1 MSNTFKKTSVRGFT
15 LIELLVVIA
24 IIGLLSTIIAAPI
37 QSARKKA
44 RDAKKI
50 AELKSTELALEQYA
64 ESNSA
69 QYPTNPFGVTG
80 GLSPQFMPLLPTF
93 AASTTSN
100 ARDAFAYAYYVASST
115 GAGDQIFAYHF
126 GVKLEVYGPA
136 LETDRDCV
144 GPLLG
149 PSLLTPYCAVYN
161 GNFLSS
167 FLVDNGSNL
176 AQVANASSSLGQLTI
191 ESILVDINGS
201 DFQSTLNYPGVAAPL
216 SPYSEV
222 STSTCVAVKDCIFDV
237 TSQQ

>member
-1 MSNTFKKTSVRGFT
+1 MSKTFTKTSVRGFT

-50 AELKSTELALEQYA
+50 AELKSTQLAFEQYA

-69 QYPTNPFGVTG
+69 QYPHNLQA
-80 GLSPQFMPLLPTF
+80 LSPQFMPLLPSF

-100 ARDAFAYAYYVASST
+100 ARDAFVYTYYDAAAS
-115 GAGDQIFAYHF
+115 GAATTTFSYHF

-136 LETDRDCV
+136 LETDRDCTAAT
-144 GPLLG
+144 LSN
-149 PSLLTPYCAVYN
+149 SLSVPFCAVYN
-161 GNFLSS
+161 GDSMFGVYVNTGSQIAATSS
-167 FLVDNGSNL
+167 FVQAGTGGNDFDMRWYTTPPAGLSNYTEE
-176 AQVANASSSLGQLTI
+176 SS
-191 ESILVDINGS
+191 
-201 DFQSTLNYPGVAAPL
+201 
-216 SPYSEV
+216 
-222 STSTCVAVKDCIFDV
+222 STCVTSNDCIFDV

>member
-1 MSNTFKKTSVRGFT
+1 MSNIFTKNSFRGFT

-50 AELKSTELALEQYA
+50 AELKSTQLALEQYA

-69 QYPTNPFGVTG
+69 QYPINLTS
-80 GLSPQFMPLLPTF
+80 LSPQFMPLLPTF

-100 ARDAFAYAYYVASST
+100 ARDAFAYTFYTASST
-115 GAGDQIFAYHF
+115 GAQDQIFAYHF

-136 LETDRDCV
+136 LETDRDCMSAT
-144 GPLLG
+144 L
-149 PSLLTPYCAVYN
+149 SSALTSPYCAVYN
-161 GNFLSS
+161 GNFMNST
-167 FLVDNGSNL
+167 FINNGN
-176 AQVANASSSLGQLTI
+176 QLTA
-191 ESILVDINGS
+191 STTLTGSTGS
-201 DFQSTLNYPGVAAPL
+201 DFSLLINPLAAAGQSPF
-216 SPYSEV
+216 SEQ
-222 STSTCVAVKDCIFDV
+222 SSSTCVALLDCVFEV

>member
-1 MSNTFKKTSVRGFT
+1 MSNTFTKNSFRGFT

-50 AELKSTELALEQYA
+50 AELKSTQLAFEQYA

-69 QYPTNPFGVTG
+69 QYPITLTA
-80 GLSPQFMPLLPTF
+80 LSPQFMPLLPTF
-93 AASTTSN
+93 GSATTSN
-100 ARDAFAYAYYVASST
+100 ARDAFMYAYYSASST
-115 GAGDQIFAYHF
+115 GAATQIFAYHF

-144 GPLLG
+144 GA
-149 PSLLTPYCAVYN
+149 SLAAQLVTPFCAVYN
-161 GNFLSS
+161 GDFMQSTFVN
-167 FLVDNGSNL
+167 NGSQMVNL
-176 AQVANASSSLGQLTI
+176 GYVAGTGGATTTLGTYN
-191 ESILVDINGS
+191 NGR
-201 DFQSTLNYPGVAAPL
+201 DFQAKSNPLAAALIAGGL
-216 SPYSEV
+216 SYMTEES
-222 STSTCVAVKDCIFDV
+222 SSTCVTTTDCLFDI

>member
-1 MSNTFKKTSVRGFT
+1 MSNTFTKTGFRGFT

-50 AELKSTELALEQYA
+50 AELKSTQLAFEQYA

-69 QYPTNPFGVTG
+69 QYPTSIAI
-80 GLSPQFMPLLPTF
+80 LSPQFMPVLPTF

-100 ARDAFAYAYYVASST
+100 ARDAFAYTYYTASST
-115 GAGDQIFAYHF
+115 GAQDQIFAYHF

-136 LETDRDCV
+136 LETDRDCMSAT
-144 GPLLG
+144 L
-149 PSLLTPYCAVYN
+149 SNALTVPFCAVYN
-161 GNFLSS
+161 GNFMTATYIN
-167 FLVDNGSNL
+167 NGSQLVASGTLTGANGTDFTLLPNPL
-176 AQVANASSSLGQLTI
+176 ALTGSSPFS
-191 ESILVDINGS
+191 E
-201 DFQSTLNYPGVAAPL
+201 QS
-216 SPYSEV
+216 S
-222 STSTCVAVKDCIFDV
+222 STCVALSDCVFEI

>member
-1 MSNTFKKTSVRGFT
+1 MSKTFTKSGFRGFT

-50 AELKSTELALEQYA
+50 AELKSTQLALEQYA

-69 QYPTNPFGVTG
+69 QYPITLSA
-80 GLSPQFMPLLPTF
+80 LSPQFMPLLPTF

-100 ARDAFAYAYYVASST
+100 ARDAFAYTYYTASST
-115 GAGDQIFAYHF
+115 GAQDQIFAYHF

-136 LETDRDCV
+136 LETDRDCMSAT
-144 GPLLG
+144 L
-149 PSLLTPYCAVYN
+149 SNALTIPFCAVYN
-161 GNFLSS
+161 GNFMTAT
-167 FLVDNGSNL
+167 LVNNGSQL
-176 AQVANASSSLGQLTI
+176 PASTTLTGA
-191 ESILVDINGS
+191 DGS
-201 DFQSTLNYPGVAAPL
+201 DFTLLINPSAASGQSPFTEQ
-216 SPYSEV
+216 SS
-222 STSTCVAVKDCIFDV
+222 STCVGVTDCVFDV

>member
-1 MSNTFKKTSVRGFT
+1 MSNTFTKNSFRGFT

-50 AELKSTELALEQYA
+50 AELKSTQLAFEQYA

-69 QYPTNPFGVTG
+69 QYPVSLAA
-80 GLSPQFMPLLPTF
+80 LSPQFMPLLPTF
-93 AASTTSN
+93 AASSTSN
-100 ARDAFAYAYYVASST
+100 PRDAFAYGYYTASST

-136 LETDRDCV
+136 LETDRDCTA
-144 GPLLG
+144 PLLG
-149 PSLLTPYCAVYN
+149 AALLTPYCAIYN
-161 GNFLSS
+161 GNFISS
-167 FLVDNGSNL
+167 TLVNNGSNL
-176 AQVANASSSLGQLTI
+176 VSVANASSGLGTVLV
-191 ESILVDINGS
+191 ESVTVPINGS
-201 DFQSTLNYPGVAAPL
+201 DFHSILTNIAGAV
-216 SPYSEV
+216 SPYAEV
-222 STSTCVAVKDCIFDV
+222 STSTCVGIRDCIFDI

>member
-1 MSNTFKKTSVRGFT
+1 MSNKFTKSGVRGFT

-50 AELKSTELALEQYA
+50 AELKSTQLALEQYA

-69 QYPTNPFGVTG
+69 QYPIDLKD
-80 GLSPQFMPLLPTF
+80 LSPQFMPLLPTF

-100 ARDAFAYAYYVASST
+100 ARDAFAYTYYTASST
-115 GAGDQIFAYHF
+115 GAQDQIFAYHF

-136 LETDRDCV
+136 LETDRDCISATLSSALAV
-144 GPLLG
+144 PF
-149 PSLLTPYCAVYN
+149 CAVYN
-161 GNFLSS
+161 GNFMTAT
-167 FLVDNGSNL
+167 FVNNGTNL
-176 AQVANASSSLGQLTI
+176 FTSAASSSLPA
-191 ESILVDINGS
+191 SIVEGSPVPTNGS
-201 DFQSTLNYPGVAAPL
+201 DFESKINDLPAV
-216 SPYSEV
+216 SPYSEQ
-222 STSTCVAVKDCIFDV
+222 SSSTCVAVEDCIFDV

>member
-50 AELKSTELALEQYA
+50 AELKSTQLALEQYA

-69 QYPTNPFGVTG
+69 QYPTDLIN
-80 GLSPQFMPLLPTF
+80 LSPQFMPLLPTF
-93 AASTTSN
+93 ATSSTSN
-100 ARDAFAYAYYVASST
+100 ARDAFVYTYYSASST
-115 GAGDQIFAYHF
+115 GAQTQIFAYHF

-144 GPLLG
+144 GATIANTL
-149 PSLLTPYCAVYN
+149 SAPYCAVYN
-161 GNFLSS
+161 GNNMLSTFL
-167 FLVDNGSNL
+167 DNGSQLYAL
-176 AQVANASSSLGQLTI
+176 AYSAGTGGATTTVGTYGTGRDFETRTNTFNPAALIAQGLSVYTEESS
-191 ESILVDINGS
+191 
-201 DFQSTLNYPGVAAPL
+201 
-216 SPYSEV
+216 
-222 STSTCVAVKDCIFDV
+222 STCVGVTDCIFDV

>member
-1 MSNTFKKTSVRGFT
+1 MSNTFKKISARGFT

-69 QYPTNPFGVTG
+69 QYPTNLAY
-80 GLSPQFMPLLPTF
+80 LSPQFMPVLSGF
-93 AASTTSN
+93 ASSTTST
-100 ARDAFAYAYYVASST
+100 ARDAFSYAYYTASST
-115 GAGDQIFAYHF
+115 GSQDSIFSYHLA
-126 GVKLEVYGPA
+126 VKLEVYGPA

-144 GPLLG
+144 GGTLSS
-149 PSLLTPYCAVYN
+149 SLINPACSVYN
-161 GNFLSS
+161 GNFMFSEISPTGSSLSGAGATTS
-167 FLVDNGSNL
+167 AGY
-176 AQVANASSSLGQLTI
+176 VANFTTAFPAGTYYGQDFV
-191 ESILVDINGS
+191 SMYNSADHINKGKP
-201 DFQSTLNYPGVAAPL
+201 FNEL
-216 SPYSEV
+216 
-222 STSTCVAVKDCIFDV
+222 STSTCVGVTDCIFDV

>member
-1 MSNTFKKTSVRGFT
+1 MSKTFTKTGFRGFT

-50 AELKSTELALEQYA
+50 AELKSTQLALEQYA

-69 QYPTNPFGVTG
+69 QYPTDLQL
-80 GLSPQFMPLLPTF
+80 LSPQFMPLLPTF

-100 ARDAFAYAYYVASST
+100 ARDAFAYTYYTASST
-115 GAGDQIFAYHF
+115 GAQDQIFAYHF

-136 LETDRDCV
+136 LETDRDCMSAT
-144 GPLLG
+144 LSSTL
-149 PSLLTPYCAVYN
+149 STPYCAVYN
-161 GNFLSS
+161 GDFMTATRITNGTQ
-167 FLVDNGSNL
+167 LV
-176 AQVANASSSLGQLTI
+176 ASSSLPGMTYTDATDFELLANPLAVSGQ
-191 ESILVDINGS
+191 
-201 DFQSTLNYPGVAAPL
+201 
-216 SPYSEV
+216 SPYTEQS
-222 STSTCVAVKDCIFDV
+222 SSTCVGLSDCVFDV